1 MALLNLQSA
10 RIIEA
15 REANKVMMTQE
26 ILDQNEPEALI
37 KLSMLENEID
47 KATYKASIDTY
58 IHLTDSEKT

>member
-47 KATYKASIDTY
+47 KATYKASIY
-58 IHLTDSEKT
+58 P